1 MKGFTLI
8 ELLVVVL
15 IIGMLSA
22 VVLPQY
28 RLAVEKSHLAEV
40 YTTVHKIEQN
50 LTMIALS
57 DASFESNEE
66 AAVAW
71 LEDVG
76 IPIESGDLSDLSYAV
91 GKHFCFAP
99 SWLGLI
105 IFPKPCNEETAD
117 YMMAF
122 VPAQANTPRQFA
134 CMGQTSF
141 GKKLCRSLCGAEEC
155 NLPW

>member
-15 IIGMLSA
+15 IIGILASVA
-22 VVLPQY
+22 LPQY
-28 RLAVEKSHLAEV
+28 RMAVEKSHLAEV

-50 LTMIALS
+50 LTMMELGEV
-57 DASFESNEE
+57 SFASNEE
-66 AAVAW
+66 AAEAW

-76 IPIESGDLSDLSYAV
+76 IPIESGGLSGLSYAV

-122 VPAQANTPRQFA
+122 VPAQDNTPRQFA